1 LYRVIHTRFNRQNS
15 PLCLLAKSLT
25 CTVLNL
31 QETLS
36 KLNPISLQEI
46 EGAKLMNRLD
56 QKFLIRR
63 NWIPSLLEDCKDFY
77 RVLEVEGLRK
87 SAYQNRFIETP
98 AYASLNA
105 HTRGRKIRFKARI
118 RQYASNSKSFLE
130 VKEKTVQGLTLKSRL
145 EREVNE
151 SNGAALTE
159 REAEFLRLNYGYSG
173 PELTHI
179 TCGFNRITLVSN
191 EREERITLDTDIL
204 FKSETS
210 QEGLGELAI
219 MEVKQAEINR
229 FSPFLHAL
237 EAYRFEHTPLG
248 RRTSMS
254 KYVVG
259 TLLLN
264 PNLAARTYRSTLKQI
279 ERLRKTLH

>member
-1 LYRVIHTRFNRQNS
+1 MCLSTSSKRSRSANIATSFRRKSHVECERGTNSLYRVIDTRFNRQNS

-118 RQYASNSKSFLE
+118 RQYASNSKPSW
-130 VKEKTVQGLTLKSRL
+130 R
-145 EREVNE
+145 
-151 SNGAALTE
+151 
-159 REAEFLRLNYGYSG
+159 
-173 PELTHI
+173 
-179 TCGFNRITLVSN
+179 
-191 EREERITLDTDIL
+191 
-204 FKSETS
+204 
-210 QEGLGELAI
+210 
-219 MEVKQAEINR
+219 
-229 FSPFLHAL
+229 
-237 EAYRFEHTPLG
+237 
-248 RRTSMS
+248 
-254 KYVVG
+254 
-259 TLLLN
+259 
-264 PNLAARTYRSTLKQI
+264 
-279 ERLRKTLH
+279 